1 VIVASFLIT
10 VKEVVVMGD
19 DDDDDNDNKKTKLRT
34 ERSRLK

>member
-1 VIVASFLIT
+1 VASFLIT